1 LIIAN
6 RALCL
11 QKQGKTLEALT
22 DINNSIKL
30 NENYSKAYLRRGHIH
45 KALGNFEEA
54 RYDYERYRQKE
65 PSNSETKQLIEEC
78 KREEKQAK
86 KKDYYKILGVN
97 KNSTA
102 DEIKKAYKK
111 LAPKWHPDKN
121 NGSEEQRLQAEKMFK
136 DIGEAFQVL
145 SDPKK
150 KQMYDNGMDPN
161 DPNSGFDFGG
171 GGGGVDPSEI
181 FKVFFGGGGNG
192 GGFGGEH
199 SFFSG
204 GGNPFSSGGFGQ
216 SSSSERGGRKQQGK
230 NPFGGGFE
238 FFFNR

>member
-1 LIIAN
+1 M
-6 RALCL
+6 
-11 QKQGKTLEALT
+11 
-22 DINNSIKL
+22 KL
-30 NENYSKAYLRRGHIH
+30 
-45 KALGNFEEA
+45 
-54 RYDYERYRQKE
+54 
-65 PSNSETKQLIEEC
+65 
-78 KREEKQAK
+78 
-86 KKDYYKILGVN
+86 
-97 KNSTA
+97 
-102 DEIKKAYKK
+102 KKAYKK